1 MKKCILILL
10 CLFVVYQARS
20 QEKLETKIPPT
31 EELEILEEDVEEPFD
46 EADMTA
52 SDYLDQLAKYEDDAL
67 VTVTYP
73 ELKTGVTERNLTQV
87 EEEAED
93 GEEEPLLP
101 DNIEDQLDQKN
112 SKLEV
117 LESQDLSVAISL
129 EDEENMN
136 TDFMNDTEEE
146 FDKLGD
152 DIESE
157 SLDTSA
163 EDERMLQEAALD
175 EENLRK
181 EMATQHCSKILSASK
196 TVLISK
202 SLNPTKDEIFAQEE
216 ISLKDELEGEELV
229 SFISGN
235 TIVFE
240 DNFLTENGIAL
251 FEAVDCMEQSSDFAQ
266 EIANPDELSALAKVQ
281 ISPNPTSSQF
291 NLSFPEEVSGTYL
304 ITDMNGEVML
314 ERELKQSE
322 KSSLDLKSL
331 GFKPGIYLV
340 MIKDGAQTIMKK
352 FILK

>member
-31 EELEILEEDVEEPFD
+31 EELQILEEDVEEPFD

-52 SDYLDQLAKYEDDAL
+52 SEYLDQLAKFEDDAL

-73 ELKTGVTERNLTQV
+73 LMKSEVTERNLTV
-87 EEEAED
+87 VDEEAED

-101 DNIEDQLDQKN
+101 ENIDEELDLEYSN
-112 SKLEV
+112 LEGFYSKV
-117 LESQDLSVAISL
+117 SSDAIL
-129 EDEENMN
+129 IEDEEDMN
-136 TDFMNDTEEE
+136 EYLMNDQEEE
-146 FDKLGD
+146 LDRLGD
-152 DIESE
+152 DLDSE
-157 SLDTSA
+157 SFDTSD
-163 EDERMLQEAALD
+163 EDERMLQEAALE

-181 EMATQHCSKILSASK
+181 EMSKQHCSRILSASK
-196 TVLISK
+196 TVVISK
-202 SLNPTKDEIFAQEE
+202 SLNPSIDGVFAKEE
-216 ISLKDELEGEELV
+216 ITLKDELEGEEPA

-251 FEAVDCMEQSSDFAQ
+251 FEAVECMEQSSEFAQ
-266 EIANPDELSALAKVQ
+266 EIAKPDELSALAKLQ
-281 ISPNPTSSQF
+281 MFPNPTSSQF
-291 NLSFPEEVSGTYL
+291 NLSFPEKVSGTYV

-314 ERELKQSE
+314 ERDLKQSD

-331 GFKPGIYLV
+331 GFTPGIYLV